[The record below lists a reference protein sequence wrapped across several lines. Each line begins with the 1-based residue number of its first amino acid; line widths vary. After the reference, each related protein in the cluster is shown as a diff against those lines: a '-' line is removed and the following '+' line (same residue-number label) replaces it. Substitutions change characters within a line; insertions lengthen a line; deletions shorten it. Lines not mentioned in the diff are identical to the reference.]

1 MEWVIGRKKKR
12 YIKSLINDFKYDNL
26 EITKL
31 NYLKGY
37 LAYLKSVEPEY
48 IEVLSNKYSKELINK
63 LFLN

>member
-1 MEWVIGRKKKR
+1 MGLVNK
-12 YIKSLINDFKYDNL
+12 YINNNL
-26 EITKL
+26 SIDKI